1 VSNQTTPVAKSHDVL
16 RVELGARSYDILVGS
31 NLLADTA
38 SHIAPFV
45 RKAGVVIISDATVAD
60 RHLPTVLASLNAAGI
75 AHREVIVP
83 AGEKSKS
90 FAVFEDV
97 AEQILAMGIERS
109 TLIIAL
115 GGGVVGDLAG
125 YVAASLLRGLDFV
138 QIPTTL
144 LSQVDS
150 SVGGK
155 TGINSR
161 SGKNLV
167 GAFHQPRL
175 VLADTAVL
183 DTLPRR
189 EMLAGYAEVVK
200 YGLID
205 DPDFFDWL
213 ESNAEAVLNNDG
225 PERRT
230 AVMQSC
236 AAKARIVS
244 QDERE
249 SGKRALLNLGHTFGH
264 ALEAETGYG
273 AKLLHGEAVAIGMV
287 IAHDVCGAMGMAP
300 AGEKDRIVSHL
311 KSVGLPV
318 CASEVPGMHWDIDRL
333 ISHMSR
339 DKKVSDGEITFVM
352 TRGIGKAFTSKAM
365 DIQKMRAAITR
376 SCHA

>member
-1 VSNQTTPVAKSHDVL
+1 MSNQTPSAAKSHDVL

-38 SHIAPFV
+38 GHIAPFV
-45 RKAGVVIISDATVAD
+45 KKAGVVIISDATVAD
-60 RHLPTVLASLNAAGI
+60 RHLPTVLTSLNAAGI

-97 AEQILAMGIERS
+97 VEQILAMGIERS

-155 TGINSR
+155 TGINSK

-205 DPDFFDWL
+205 DPEFFDWL

-225 PERRT
+225 PERRV
-230 AVMQSC
+230 AVMRSC

-273 AKLLHGEAVAIGMV
+273 AKLLHGEAVAMGMV

-300 AGEKDRIVSHL
+300 AGEKDRIVGHL

-318 CASEVPGMHWDIDRL
+318 RASEVPGMHWDIDRL

>member
-1 VSNQTTPVAKSHDVL
+1 MTNQALSSPTNHDIL
-16 RVELGARSYDILVGS
+16 RVELGPRSYDILVGS

-38 SHIAPFV
+38 SHIATFV
-45 RKAGVVIISDATVAD
+45 RKAGVIVISDATVAD
-60 RHLPTVLASLNAAGI
+60 KHLPTVLASLDSAGI
-75 AHREVIVP
+75 AHRQVIVP

-97 AEQILAMGIERS
+97 IEQILAMGIERS

-155 TGINSR
+155 TGINSK

-189 EMLAGYAEVVK
+189 EMQAGYAEVVK

-205 DPDFFDWL
+205 DPEFFDWL
-213 ESNAEAVLNNDG
+213 EKNAEAILNNDG
-225 PERRT
+225 PERRA
-230 AVMQSC
+230 AVMRSC

-273 AKLLHGEAVAIGMV
+273 AKLLHGEAVAMGMV

-300 AGEKDRIVSHL
+300 GGEKDRIVNHL

-318 CASEVPGMHWDIDRL
+318 VASEVPGMHWDIDRL
-333 ISHMSR
+333 IGHMSR
-339 DKKVSDGEITFVM
+339 DKKVRDGEITFVM

-365 DIQKMRAAITR
+365 DVDKMRAAITR
-376 SCHA
+376 SCRA